1 MGIRTGGTQ
10 DYCHRATVIADASAT
25 RPIVTSKSVAI
36 EVHQLRK
43 SYGTRLALDCVTLA
57 VGAGE
62 VVGLL
67 GPNGAGKTT
76 TLSILATLFESDSG
90 TVRIAGFDAR
100 SHRAAIRRRLG
111 FVPQSIALYPSLT
124 AAQNLQLFLRVRG
137 LDRRAARDACKNA
150 LELADLTDRRDDPVA
165 ILSGGM
171 QRRLN
176 LACGIAHQPEVILL
190 DEPAVGVDPQS
201 RDHIL
206 RTIRGLANAGAAA
219 IYSTHYME
227 EVERLCDRVLLINRG
242 NVIAS
247 GTVAEVIAMAGGR
260 HRIEFTFSAEAPVA
274 WYEGIDAIE
283 LPCTAGRMALALA
296 SIDAVPELLQ
306 RVRKI
311 AGTLPEFTI
320 RTPNLSDAFMTLT
333 GDSLHEGEPG

>member
-1 MGIRTGGTQ
+1 MEFSRLTKLP
-10 DYCHRATVIADASAT
+10 RFRESASLPVVTAKN
-25 RPIVTSKSVAI
+25 IVI
-36 EVHQLRK
+36 EVQELRK
-43 SYGTRLALDCVTLA
+43 SYGTRLALDSVTLA
-57 VGAGE
+57 VRAGE

-76 TLSILATLFESDSG
+76 TLSILATLLEPDSG

-100 SHRAAIRRRLG
+100 THQGAIRRRLG

-124 AAQNLQLFLRVRG
+124 AAQNLQLFLRVHR
-137 LDRRAARDACKNA
+137 LNRRAARDACKKA
-150 LELADLTDRRDDPVA
+150 LELAGLADRGNDPVA

-206 RTIRGLANAGAAA
+206 YTIRGLANAGAAA
-219 IYSTHYME
+219 IYSTHYIE
-227 EVERLCDRVLLINRG
+227 EVERLCDRVLLIDGGR
-242 NVIAS
+242 VIAS

-260 HRIEFTFSAEAPVA
+260 PRIEFTFSAGAPTA
-274 WYEGIDAIE
+274 WYDGIDAIE
-283 LPCTAGRMALALA
+283 LPCATGRMALALA
-296 SIDAVPELLQ
+296 NIDAVPELLQ
-306 RVRKI
+306 RALKI
-311 AGTLPEFTI
+311 AGTLPEFSI
-320 RTPNLSDAFMTLT
+320 RAPNLSDAFITLT
-333 GDSLHEGEPG
+333 GHSLHAGEPG